1 MFEREITLNKFMIA
15 YVLQMV
21 QDIPEEKWYN
31 TSSHSL
37 NSPGWCIGHITTECD
52 HALLHLGKERVCPGT
67 WDVYF
72 LQGSQP
78 EENNDKL
85 PKMSALL
92 DAFQLGQKRLRLGV
106 QKLSAEEAALP
117 SPSKFLKP
125 FLPKFGDWL
134 THMLTT
140 HIAMH
145 AGNIAAWRRVAGLVP
160 ISQKG
165 ETVA

>member
-1 MFEREITLNKFMIA
+1 MFEREIILNKFMIA
-15 YVLQMV
+15 YVLQMI
-21 QDIPEEKWYN
+21 QDIPEEKWYY
-31 TSSHSL
+31 TSSHCL

-52 HALLHLGKERVCPGT
+52 HALLQLGKERVCPGT

-72 LQGSQP
+72 LQGSRP

-85 PKMSALL
+85 PKMSALV
-92 DAFQLGQKRLRLGV
+92 DAFQLSHKRLRLSV
-106 QKLSAEEAALP
+106 QKLSAEEVSRP

-165 ETVA
+165 GTVA